1 MKAIIIDD
9 EKLARMGLRHL
20 LKLIPDVQIIAEAT
34 NGDEGIEAIVEHTP
48 DLIFLDI
55 NMPEMN
61 GFEMLAQLEH
71 KPYIIFTTAH
81 SEFALEAIQND
92 AIDYLLKPVDAADL
106 LNAVDKVRKI
116 TAAPQYDMASLMKM
130 IQPQQ
135 QYREKFLMKTGQ
147 KYFPVNLDE
156 VAYFFAEDKN
166 VFTVLHDGRKF
177 IWDESLD
184 KLEPQLDPKKMYRA
198 NRQFIISHRSVEV
211 VHAWFKGKLKLMLK
225 PTLAEEV
232 IVSAEKAQL
241 FKSWMGS

>member
-9 EKLARMGLRHL
+9 EKLARLGLRHL
-20 LKLIPDVQIIAEAT
+20 LKLIPDIQIIAEAT
-34 NGDEGIEAIVEHTP
+34 NGDEGIEAIVAHQP

-55 NMPEMN
+55 NMPEMT
-61 GFEMLAQLEH
+61 GFEMLAQLEQ

-81 SEFALEAIQND
+81 SEYALEAIQMD
-92 AIDYLLKPVDAADL
+92 AVDYLLKPVDAADL
-106 LNAVDKVRKI
+106 LNAVDKVRKLS
-116 TAAPQYDMASLMKM
+116 AAPQYDLANLMK
-130 IQPQQ
+130 ILQPQQ

-147 KYFPVNLDE
+147 KYFPVGLEDI
-156 VAYFFAEDKN
+156 AYFFAEDKN
-166 VFTVLHDGRKF
+166 VFTVLHDGRRF

-225 PTLAEEV
+225 PASAEEV
-232 IVSAEKAQL
+232 IVSAEKANL
-241 FKSWMGS
+241 FKAWMGS

>member
-20 LKLIPDVQIIAEAT
+20 LKLIPDIQIIAEAT
-34 NGDEGIEAIVEHTP
+34 NGDEGIEAIVAHQP

-55 NMPEMN
+55 NMPEMT
-61 GFEMLAQLEH
+61 GFEMLAQLEQ

-81 SEFALEAIQND
+81 SEYALEAIQMD
-92 AIDYLLKPVDAADL
+92 AVDYLLKPVDAADL
-106 LNAVDKVRKI
+106 LNAVDKVRKLS
-116 TAAPQYDMASLMKM
+116 APPQYDMVSLMKM
-130 IQPQQ
+130 LQPQQ
-135 QYREKFLMKTGQ
+135 QFREKFLMKTGQ
-147 KYFPVNLDE
+147 KFIPVNLEDI
-156 VAYFFAEDKN
+156 AYFFAEDKN
-166 VFTVLHDGRKF
+166 VFTILHDGRKF

-225 PTLAEEV
+225 PASAEEV
-232 IVSAEKAQL
+232 IVSAEKANV
-241 FKSWMGS
+241 FKTWMGS